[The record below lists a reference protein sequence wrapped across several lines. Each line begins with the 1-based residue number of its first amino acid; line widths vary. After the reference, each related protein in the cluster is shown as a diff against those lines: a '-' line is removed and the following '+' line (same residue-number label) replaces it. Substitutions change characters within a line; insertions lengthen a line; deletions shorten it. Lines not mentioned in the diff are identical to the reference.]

1 MSKCLVLFVEG
12 DTEVE
17 FYKQV
22 IANAR
27 KLHPV
32 GRFDTNIEYRNVGG
46 VGGFKSIALRKFTKE
61 IKPKYEDNCEFTIV
75 LCSDTDVFEFASK
88 PPIKWNEVKK
98 ELIANGANNI
108 MHVQAKRSIE
118 DWFLYDVEGI
128 LGFLRLSKNTKV
140 SGKNGY
146 DKLQRLYKQANKV
159 YYKGI
164 QSNGMIGRLNIEKI
178 ADAVKDQLNPL
189 YKVEYT
195 WEDIMLCKP
204 I

>member
-27 KLHPV
+27 KLHPA
-32 GRFDTNIEYRNVGG
+32 GKFDTYIEYRSVGG
-46 VGGFKSIALRKFTKE
+46 VGGFKNIALRNFIKQVKTK
-61 IKPKYEDNCEFTIV
+61 YDNDCEFTVV

-98 ELIANGANNI
+98 ELEANGAKKVI
-108 MHVQAKRSIE
+108 HVQAKRSIE
-118 DWFLYDVEGI
+118 DWFLHDLEGI
-128 LGFLRLSKNTKV
+128 LKFLRLAKNTKV

-146 DKLQRLYKQANKV
+146 DKLQRLYKQANKI
-159 YYKGI
+159 YIKGNK
-164 QSNGMIGRLNIEKI
+164 SNGMIAHLDIDKI
-178 ADAVKDQLNPL
+178 ADEVKDQLNPL
-189 YKVEYT
+189 YKVLGVDKT
-195 WEDIMLCKP
+195 K
-204 I
+204 

>member
-1 MSKCLVLFVEG
+1 MSKCFVLFVEG

-27 KLHPV
+27 KLHPA
-32 GRFDTNIEYRNVGG
+32 GKFDTYIEYRSVGG
-46 VGGFKSIALRKFTKE
+46 VGGFKNIALRKFIKQVKTK
-61 IKPKYEDNCEFTIV
+61 YDNDCEFTVV

-98 ELIANGANNI
+98 ELEANGAKKVI
-108 MHVQAKRSIE
+108 HVQAKRSIE
-118 DWFLYDVEGI
+118 DWFLYDLEGI
-128 LGFLRLSKNTKV
+128 LKFLRLAKNTKV

-146 DKLQRLYKQANKV
+146 DKLQRLYKQANKI

-164 QSNGMIGRLNIEKI
+164 KSNGMIAHLDIDKI
-178 ADAVKDQLNPL
+178 ADEVKDQLNPL
-189 YKVEYT
+189 YKVLGVDKT
-195 WEDIMLCKP
+195 K
-204 I
+204 

>member
-27 KLHPV
+27 KLHPA
-32 GRFDTNIEYRNVGG
+32 GKFDTYIEYRSVGG
-46 VGGFKSIALRKFTKE
+46 VGGFKNIALRKFIKQVKTK
-61 IKPKYEDNCEFTIV
+61 YDNDCEFTVV

-88 PPIKWNEVKK
+88 PPVKWNEVKK
-98 ELIANGANNI
+98 ELEANGAKKVI
-108 MHVQAKRSIE
+108 HVQAKRSIE
-118 DWFLYDVEGI
+118 DWFLYDLEGI
-128 LGFLRLSKNTKV
+128 LKFLRLAKNTKV

-146 DKLQRLYKQANKV
+146 DKLQRLYKQANKI

-164 QSNGMIGRLNIEKI
+164 KSNGMIAHLDIDKI
-178 ADAVKDQLNPL
+178 ADEVKDQLNPL
-189 YKVEYT
+189 YKVLGVDKT
-195 WEDIMLCKP
+195 K
-204 I
+204 

>member
-27 KLHPV
+27 KLHPA

-108 MHVQAKRSIE
+108 IHVQAKRSIE